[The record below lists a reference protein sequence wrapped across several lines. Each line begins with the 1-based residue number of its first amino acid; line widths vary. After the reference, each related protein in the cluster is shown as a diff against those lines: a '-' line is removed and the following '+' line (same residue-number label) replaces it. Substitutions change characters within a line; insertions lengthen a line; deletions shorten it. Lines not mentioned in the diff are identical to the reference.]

1 MINKKYLNLL
11 RSKQIDQKNNF
22 IYEKISRRIVDSL
35 DLINHNFSK
44 ILEIGI
50 NESQIYEYLLNKFPK
65 SEFTKADIFP
75 KDNISNNFKYIK
87 VDFDKLKLSNNLFD
101 LIYSNFIIHLS
112 NDLERTLKI
121 IYSSMKS
128 NGFFIA
134 SIPHVE
140 NCYQLVNSMYET
152 DQEIYMGVYQ
162 RINPTI
168 EIENILSILKKI
180 GFDIPTLNTDS
191 FIIEYKDFE
200 NLLKDLKSTKLSY
213 CYNDKRNRFENKN
226 YFNRLMKIYEKNYFN
241 GNYLL
246 EIKFNIISAW
256 KK

>member
-1 MINKKYLNLL
+1 
-11 RSKQIDQKNNF
+11 
-22 IYEKISRRIVDSL
+22 
-35 DLINHNFSK
+35 
-44 ILEIGI
+44 
-50 NESQIYEYLLNKFPK
+50 
-65 SEFTKADIFP
+65 
-75 KDNISNNFKYIK
+75 
-87 VDFDKLKLSNNLFD
+87 
-101 LIYSNFIIHLS
+101 
-112 NDLERTLKI
+112 
-121 IYSSMKS
+121 
-128 NGFFIA
+128 
-134 SIPHVE
+134 
-140 NCYQLVNSMYET
+140 
-152 DQEIYMGVYQ
+152 MGVYQ